1 MPTPKQNLPNLN
13 ALANKFTD
21 LAPVIY
27 LSVLRTK
34 GGSGESRVVQELADK
49 LSQIHHKVL
58 IVTSQKALKYGHKPR
73 GYGTTPN
80 VPVEIMQILKDSM
93 SNTSFKLGKLIPA
106 EDIPN
111 SGISLANTYY
121 DWMHSDI
128 ETLKKTIA
136 KSHYTAVIFT
146 TGEGSAVVGAQV
158 RHALKHSEVT
168 ILSIASDV
176 SDSTKEANSLV
187 NYISS
192 YPVDNSELWS
202 LKWGSSK
209 KEIHTYQLVCHN

>member
-1 MPTPKQNLPNLN
+1 MPTPKQKLPNLN
-13 ALANKFTD
+13 TLANKFTD

-27 LSVLRTK
+27 MSVLRTK

-58 IVTSQKALKYGHKPR
+58 IVTSQKAQKYGHKVR
-73 GYGTTPN
+73 GYDTTPN
-80 VPVEIMQILKDSM
+80 VPMEIMQILKDSM

-106 EDIPN
+106 EDISN
-111 SGISLANTYY
+111 SEVSLANTYY
-121 DWMHSDI
+121 DWMNSEID
-128 ETLKKTIA
+128 TLKKTIA

-146 TGEGSAVVGAQV
+146 TGEGSAVSGAEV
-158 RHALKHSEVT
+158 LYALKHSEVT

-176 SDSTKEANSLV
+176 RDNTRAANDIV

-192 YPVDNSELWS
+192 CPVDNSELWS

>member
-13 ALANKFTD
+13 TLANKFTD

-27 LSVLRTK
+27 MSVLRTK

-49 LSQIHHKVL
+49 LSQRHHKVL
-58 IVTSQKALKYGHKPR
+58 IVTSQKALKYGHKVR
-73 GYGTTPN
+73 GYDTTPN
-80 VPVEIMQILKDSM
+80 VPMEIMQILEDSM

-111 SGISLANTYY
+111 SEISLANTYY
-121 DWMHSDI
+121 DWMYSDI
-128 ETLKKTIA
+128 DTLKKTIA

-146 TGEGSAVVGAQV
+146 TGEGSAVDGTQV

-168 ILSIASDV
+168 ILSVASDV
-176 SDSTKEANSLV
+176 RESKCWADVLIKSISNS
-187 NYISS
+187 
-192 YPVDNSELWS
+192 PVDNSELWS
-202 LKWGSSK
+202 LQWKSK

>member
-1 MPTPKQNLPNLN
+1 MPTPKQNLLNLN
-13 ALANKFTD
+13 TLANKFTD

-27 LSVLRTK
+27 MSVLRTK

-58 IVTSQKALKYGHKPR
+58 IVTSQKALKYGHMPR
-73 GYGTTPN
+73 DYGTIPN
-80 VPVEIMQILKDSM
+80 MPMEIMQALKNSM
-93 SNTSFKLGKLIPA
+93 LNSSFKFGKLISA

-111 SGISLANTYY
+111 SETSLANTYY

-128 ETLKKTIA
+128 DTLKKTIA

-146 TGEGSAVVGAQV
+146 TGEGSGVRGAEV
-158 RHALKHSEVT
+158 EYALKHSEVT

-176 SDSTKEANSLV
+176 RDSTRSADSLV
-187 NYISS
+187 NHISS
-192 YPVDNSELWS
+192 CPVDNSELWS